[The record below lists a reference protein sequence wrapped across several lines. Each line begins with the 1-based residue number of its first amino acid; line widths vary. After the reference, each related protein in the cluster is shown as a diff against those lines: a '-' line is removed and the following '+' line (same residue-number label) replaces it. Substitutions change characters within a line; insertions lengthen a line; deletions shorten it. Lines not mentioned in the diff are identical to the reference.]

1 MAVLSNIPPSLLESL
16 RNPPEQG
23 NRNVWLFTVAK
34 RARRFAS
41 PDKVRSFLQQVAS
54 NWTDRDFFPEIDRAV
69 SRAYSEGTAAS
80 KGPRMP
86 AWPAFNQEAWERRL
100 STPILFSDQP
110 LPIQPAAVIDSL
122 FPNNPLICA
131 AIDTRSAQTQPR
143 ESWRGKEAA
152 LQFIVANP
160 MTAETGL
167 NQSGRISSRCLDNAT
182 KRRTYQVVE
191 FDRGSPEQQAAIL
204 SSLSTAWTPLV
215 LVVWS
220 GGKSLHG
227 WFHVGR
233 LSEYA
238 KLRFFRHA
246 VFLGADPSLWDPS
259 KLVRMPGGRR
269 LGGETQHIF
278 NFNPNPF
285 HE

>member
-1 MAVLSNIPPSLLESL
+1 
-16 RNPPEQG
+16 
-23 NRNVWLFTVAK
+23 
-34 RARRFAS
+34 
-41 PDKVRSFLQQVAS
+41 VRTFLQQVAS
-54 NWTDRDFFPEIDRAV
+54 NWADRDFLPEIDRAV
-69 SRAYSEGTAAS
+69 SRAYAEKPAYT
-80 KGPRMP
+80 KGPKTP
-86 AWPAFNQEAWERRL
+86 AWPEFNLHAWERRL
-100 STPILFSDQP
+100 SHPVHFSNTPLQIDS
-110 LPIQPAAVIDSL
+110 ASVIDNL
-122 FPNNPLICA
+122 FPDNPLICA
-131 AIDTRSAQTQPR
+131 AIDTRSAQTQLR
-143 ESWRGKEAA
+143 ESWRRKEQAQ
-152 LQFIVANP
+152 QFIVANP

-204 SSLSTAWTPLV
+204 CSLSTAWTPLV

-220 GGKSLHG
+220 GGKSFHG

-246 VFLGADPSLWDPS
+246 VFLGADSSLWDPS
-259 KLVRMPGGRR
+259 KLVRMPGGLRDT
-269 LGGETQHIF
+269 GETQHIF
-278 NFNPNPF
+278 HFNPNPF